1 MVCLWYII
9 IMAYQFKLQ
18 VPISEELNEKL
29 KEKSQQVGFSSVN
42 QVARLLL
49 TSFVNGD
56 LNLSFTNSDKN
67 TNSDLEKII
76 AAGIAEYENTKTK
89 TLDLSKSIHEQL
101 QEK

>member
-1 MVCLWYII
+1 
-9 IMAYQFKLQ
+9 MAYQFKLQ

-29 KEKSQQVGFSSVN
+29 KEKSKQVGFSSVN

-56 LNLSFTNSDKN
+56 LNLSFTNNDKD
-67 TNSDLEKII
+67 SDLEKII
-76 AAGIAEYENTKTK
+76 AAGIAEYENAKTK